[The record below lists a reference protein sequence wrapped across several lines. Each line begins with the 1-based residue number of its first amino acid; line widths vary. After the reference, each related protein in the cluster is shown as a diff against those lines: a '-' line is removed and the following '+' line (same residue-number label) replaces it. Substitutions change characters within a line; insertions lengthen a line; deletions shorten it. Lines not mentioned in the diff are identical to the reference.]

1 MLPEAVITLGLVSGE
16 RGVQR
21 AGQGEGAE
29 AVRLPGGGE
38 DRPQP
43 VPAWTPGPAPGG
55 GGHRR
60 RPVQLQGDELRRES
74 EKIWVPASGAN
85 KSNFT
90 FLMKTVDCRP
100 HKK

>member
-29 AVRLPGGGE
+29 VVRLPGGGE

-43 VPAWTPGPAPGG
+43 VPARAPGPAPGG
-55 GGHRR
+55 GRHRR
-60 RPVQLQGDELRRES
+60 RPVQLQGDELRREGQ
-74 EKIWVPASGAN
+74 EIRVPAPGLN
-85 KSNFT
+85 QNNFT
-90 FLMKTVDCRP
+90 FRMQIMDCGP
-100 HKK
+100 HR

>member
-1 MLPEAVITLGLVSGE
+1 MSGE

-43 VPAWTPGPAPGG
+43 VPARAPGPAPGG
-55 GGHRR
+55 RRHRR

-74 EKIWVPASGAN
+74 EKIWIPASGAN
-85 KSNFT
+85 KRNLT
-90 FLMKTVDCRP
+90 FRRL
-100 HKK
+100 